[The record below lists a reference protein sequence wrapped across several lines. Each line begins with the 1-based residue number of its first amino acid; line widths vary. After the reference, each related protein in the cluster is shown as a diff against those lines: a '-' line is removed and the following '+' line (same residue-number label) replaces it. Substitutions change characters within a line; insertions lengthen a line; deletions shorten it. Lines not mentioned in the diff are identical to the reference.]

1 MAKQR
6 RIGIYGGTF
15 DPIHMGHLI
24 AAEQARIHFAL
35 DEVRFLP
42 NGKPPHK
49 IGPCATKAQRVEMLR
64 RAIVPNPYFS
74 MDLREVESKRPSYS
88 YETMHTMR
96 AENPDEH
103 LFFLMGED
111 SLLEIES
118 WYRWQDLLQCVEPV
132 VLCRPQSAGQKPKG
146 NLQEKIAVLRAQG
159 FTVHAL
165 TRYPV
170 QISSSEIRSDLRQGK
185 SVRYLVP
192 DAVFSYIQEE
202 GIYV

>member
-1 MAKQR
+1 MMEQR

-24 AAEQARIHFAL
+24 AAEQARIHFSL

-42 NGKPPHK
+42 NGTPPHK
-49 IGPCATKAQRVEMLR
+49 LGPRATKLQRVEMLR
-64 RAIVPNPYFS
+64 RAIASNPHFS
-74 MDLREVESKRPSYS
+74 MDLREVESSKLSYS
-88 YETMHTMR
+88 YETMR
-96 AENPDEH
+96 IIREEKPEER

-118 WYRWQDLLQCVEPV
+118 WYHWQDLLKCVETI
-132 VLCRPQSAGQKPKG
+132 VLCRPQSENRRPKG
-146 NLQEKIAVLRAQG
+146 NLQEKIETLRAQG
-159 FTVHAL
+159 YSVHGL

-170 QISSSEIRSDLRQGK
+170 QISSSEIRSDLRKGK

-192 DAVFSYIQEE
+192 DAVFSYMQEE
-202 GIYV
+202 GIYA